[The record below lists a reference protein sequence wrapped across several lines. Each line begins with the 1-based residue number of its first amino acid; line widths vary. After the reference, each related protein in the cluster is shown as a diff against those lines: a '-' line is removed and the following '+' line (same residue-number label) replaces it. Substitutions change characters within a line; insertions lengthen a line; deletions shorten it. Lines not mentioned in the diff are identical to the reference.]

1 MDNIYKFEKSNKTLI
16 INVLEDVLK
25 CFTTVTTVL
34 II

>member
-16 INVLEDVLK
+16 NVLEDVPK

>member
-1 MDNIYKFEKSNKTLI
+1 MDNIYKFEKSNKTL